1 MEEMDCMF
9 SFMSDFEISE
19 LMPWKVFAN
28 GLFYTFIGSN
38 IGPIMSGGMQ
48 EQAAAFGI
56 PLTHLSWSA
65 GIALLAS
72 GIATLFW
79 MPLSVKYGRR
89 PVFLASSLTMGLGCI
104 WCGIATETSF
114 TSFFVGRF
122 FAGFMAGPI
131 ESIVPSTVV
140 DIFFLHDR
148 GEKISIYG
156 LSILGGNE
164 IGPVLSAY
172 IIQGASMKW

>member
-1 MEEMDCMF
+1 MLLEH
-9 SFMSDFEISE
+9 I
-19 LMPWKVFAN
+19 
-28 GLFYTFIGSN
+28 I
-38 IGPIMSGGMQ
+38 
-48 EQAAAFGI
+48 
-56 PLTHLSWSA
+56 LT
-65 GIALLAS
+65 IFR
-72 GIATLFW
+72 ATQ
-79 MPLSVKYGRR
+79 
-89 PVFLASSLTMGLGCI
+89 
-104 WCGIATETSF
+104 TSF
-114 TSFFVGRF
+114 TSFFIGRA

-156 LSILGGNE
+156 LSVLGGNE